1 MEDLQNKPTPEIP
14 EEAEKPTFYKIG
26 EFAKMF
32 GLSIQTIR
40 NYQRKGILPERR
52 NSVNKYRVFTDE
64 DVATMASI
72 MKSETPSEE

>member
-1 MEDLQNKPTPEIP
+1 MEENIVTAPTPEVP
-14 EEAEKPTFYKIG
+14 EEASEKPRLYKIG

-52 NSVNKYRVFTDE
+52 NSINKYRVFTDE
-64 DVATMASI
+64 DIEVMRGI
-72 MKSETPSEE
+72 MKIND